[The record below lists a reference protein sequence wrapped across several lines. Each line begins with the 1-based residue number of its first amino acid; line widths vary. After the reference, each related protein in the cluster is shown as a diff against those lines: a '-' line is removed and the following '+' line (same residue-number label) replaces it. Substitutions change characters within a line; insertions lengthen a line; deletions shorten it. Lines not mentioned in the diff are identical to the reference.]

1 MPLIVAPEEGYDS
14 LVSLEDADAYCADM
28 GHAGWTGSDQVK
40 EAALRRATQYLSTR
54 YSILPEYLDPVHKNV
69 KAACCE
75 AALRALSGSL
85 SADVSAAVVTEKTVG
100 PITVAYD
107 THVRNGGQTRFT
119 ILDDLLRG
127 LTDGMAGAVRL
138 VRA

>member
-1 MPLIVAPEEGYDS
+1 MALIVAPDDGYDS
-14 LVSLEDADAYCADM
+14 LVSLADADSYCSDM
-28 GHAGWTGSDQVK
+28 GHTAWSSAEEVK
-40 EAALRRATQYLSTR
+40 EAALRRATQYLLTR
-54 YSILPEYLDPVHKNV
+54 YSIRPEFLDPVHKNV

-85 SADVSAAVVTEKTVG
+85 SADVSAAVVTQKTVG
-100 PITVAYD
+100 PITVSYD
-107 THVRNGGQTRFT
+107 TTVRNGGQTHFV

-127 LTDGMAGAVRL
+127 LTDGTAGMVKL